1 MTTRMMLRMMKN
13 TNKKNRHHS
22 KRSVD
27 VSRSQ
32 INAHPTYH
40 LKLRPN
46 KTTFLTSKH
55 LIMRRKKKRIRQLP
69 RSRNC
74 TLSQKRTT
82 MTRSEWRHKPPLE
95 LNSNNKNIWM
105 LDRLKRKSKLKN
117 KLKSSTHL
125 EVKEKAKMI
134 L

>member
-1 MTTRMMLRMMKN
+1 MKKRMTTRMMLRMKKN
-13 TNKKNRHHS
+13 TNRNNRHHS

-32 INAHPTYH
+32 INAHLTYH

-55 LIMRRKKKRIRQLP
+55 LIMRKKRIRQLP

-82 MTRSEWRHKPPLE
+82 MIRSEWRHKPPLE

-105 LDRLKRKSKLKN
+105 LDRLKRKSKLK
-117 KLKSSTHL
+117 SSTHL

-134 L
+134 P